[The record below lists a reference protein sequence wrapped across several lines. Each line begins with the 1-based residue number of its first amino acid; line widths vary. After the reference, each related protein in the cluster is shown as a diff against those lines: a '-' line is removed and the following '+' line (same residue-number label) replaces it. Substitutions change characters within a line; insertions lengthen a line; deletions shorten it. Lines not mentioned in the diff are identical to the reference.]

1 MIRQELFLPP
11 SSLKSPEMRLC
22 SSFYLVFP
30 VVVIL
35 DEVQNEVENLFRTE
49 VLDVSEQRHGNR
61 HRLSQETETTQRE
74 AKALR
79 RAGAFREGQAPSAG
93 SSSGS

>member
-1 MIRQELFLPP
+1 MC
-11 SSLKSPEMRLC
+11 LC

-35 DEVQNEVENLFRTE
+35 DEVQNEVEDLFRTE
-49 VLDVSEQRHGNR
+49 VLDVSEQCHGNR
-61 HRLSQETETTQRE
+61 HRLSQEAETTQVE

-79 RAGAFREGQAPSAG
+79 RAGVSMEGTG
-93 SSSGS
+93 TFCRK